1 MIKLQLQEVK
11 TTGVT
16 IMALITM
23 LGLVVVLTLH
33 CHSVL
38 ITTIQVVMLIMI
50 KLELFAIQMSKVC

>member
-1 MIKLQLQEVK
+1 MK

-16 IMALITM
+16 IMGLITM
-23 LGLVVVLTLH
+23 PGLVVVLTLH
-33 CHSVL
+33 CHSAP